1 LAVRYWAISVR
12 SQRAEGIEP
21 LHLCSNDV
29 RVIFYTLA
37 GNDTLEAEF
46 SYFSLWEERMI
57 EKSLLYP
64 SGDLPTRAQHN
75 SVKLL
80 RPVFLNKHAREHS
93 SIQRHSI
100 QRFGHLS
107 AVPWAN

>member
-1 LAVRYWAISVR
+1 MRYWAISVR

-37 GNDTLEAEF
+37 GNNVMLDTLEAEF

-57 EKSLLYP
+57 EKS
-64 SGDLPTRAQHN
+64 RAL
-75 SVKLL
+75 SVGRLA
-80 RPVFLNKHAREHS
+80 H
-93 SIQRHSI
+93 Q
-100 QRFGHLS
+100 GTT
-107 AVPWAN
+107 